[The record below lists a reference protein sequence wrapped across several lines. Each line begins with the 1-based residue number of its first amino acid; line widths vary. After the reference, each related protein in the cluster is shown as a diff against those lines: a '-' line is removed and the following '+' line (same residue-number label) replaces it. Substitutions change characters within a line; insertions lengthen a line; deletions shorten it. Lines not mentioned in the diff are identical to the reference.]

1 MADGGSSTIIMLVT
15 ALLIS
20 SAASAV
26 LVQEW
31 SSTSRAIQT
40 QQKGLQLSEEIGI
53 DFAGDPMMVSLNIVP
68 NPTPNQIIFYIQ
80 NTGVHV
86 MDETTLAVL
95 VEGVNLNSAS
105 ISTSYVPVI
114 SANWAPNVLLQVTLA
129 DASLN
134 GFAGNTEVSIYA
146 SARSVSV
153 AGITMSTSLNEEV
166 RLSE

>member
-53 DFAGDPMMVSLNIVP
+53 DFAGDPMTVSLSTATN
-68 NPTPNQIIFYIQ
+68 PNQIIFYIQ

-114 SANWAPNVLLQVTLA
+114 SANWAPNVLLRVTLA
-129 DASLN
+129 DTSLN
-134 GFAGNTEVSIYA
+134 GFADNTEVSIYA
-146 SARSVSV
+146 SARSVAV
-153 AGITMSTSLNEEV
+153 TGITMSTSMNEEV

>member
-53 DFAGDPMMVSLNIVP
+53 DFAGDPMTVSLSTATN
-68 NPTPNQIIFYIQ
+68 PNQIIFYIQ

-153 AGITMSTSLNEEV
+153 AGITMSTSMNEEV

>member
-53 DFAGDPMMVSLNIVP
+53 DFAGDPMTVSLSTATN
-68 NPTPNQIIFYIQ
+68 PNQIIFYIQ
-80 NTGVHV
+80 NTGIHV
-86 MDETTLAVL
+86 MDESTLAVL
-95 VEGVNLNSAS
+95 IDGVNLNAAS
-105 ISTSYVPVI
+105 ISTTYVPAL
-114 SANWAPNVLLQVTLA
+114 ANWAPNVLLRVTLA
-129 DASLN
+129 DASFN
-134 GFAGNTEVSIYA
+134 GFTDNTEVSIYA

-153 AGITMSTSLNEEV
+153 AGITMSTSMNEEV

>member
-53 DFAGDPMMVSLNIVP
+53 DFAGDPMTVSLSTATN
-68 NPTPNQIIFYIQ
+68 PNQIIFYIQ

-114 SANWAPNVLLQVTLA
+114 SANWAPNVLLRVTLA
-129 DASLN
+129 DASFN
-134 GFAGNTEVSIYA
+134 GFTDNTEVSIYA

-153 AGITMSTSLNEEV
+153 AGITMSTSMNEEV

>member
-53 DFAGDPMMVSLNIVP
+53 DFAGDPMTVSLSTATN
-68 NPTPNQIIFYIQ
+68 PNQIIFYIQ

-134 GFAGNTEVSIYA
+134 GFADNTEVSIYA

>member
-53 DFAGDPMMVSLNIVP
+53 DFAGDPMTVSLSTATN
-68 NPTPNQIIFYIQ
+68 PNQIIFYIQ
-80 NTGVHV
+80 NTGIHV

-134 GFAGNTEVSIYA
+134 GFADNTEVSIYA

-153 AGITMSTSLNEEV
+153 AGITMSTSMNEEV
-166 RLSE
+166 RLSV

>member
-53 DFAGDPMMVSLNIVP
+53 DFAGDPMTVSLSTATN
-68 NPTPNQIIFYIQ
+68 PNQIIFYIQ

-105 ISTSYVPVI
+105 IITSYVPVI

-134 GFAGNTEVSIYA
+134 GFADNTEVSIYA

>member
-53 DFAGDPMMVSLNIVP
+53 DFAGDPMMVSLNLVP
-68 NPTPNQIIFYIQ
+68 NPNQITFYIQ

-95 VEGVNLNSAS
+95 IDGVNLNSAS
-105 ISTSYVPVI
+105 ISTSYVPIVSI
-114 SANWAPNVLLQVTLA
+114 NWAPNVLLQVTLA
-129 DASLN
+129 DASFN
-134 GFAGNTEVSIYA
+134 GFVDNTEVSIYA
-146 SARSVSV
+146 SARSVAV
-153 AGITMSTSLNEEV
+153 TGITMSASMNEEV
-166 RLSE
+166 RLSD

>member
-53 DFAGDPMMVSLNIVP
+53 DFAGDPMTVSLSTATN
-68 NPTPNQIIFYIQ
+68 PNQIIFYIQ

-134 GFAGNTEVSIYA
+134 GFADNTEVSIYA
-146 SARSVSV
+146 STRSVSV
-153 AGITMSTSLNEEV
+153 AGITMSTSMNEEV

>member
-53 DFAGDPMMVSLNIVP
+53 DFAGDPMTVSLSTATN
-68 NPTPNQIIFYIQ
+68 PNQIIFYIQ

>member
-53 DFAGDPMMVSLNIVP
+53 DFAGDPMMVPLSTVP
-68 NPTPNQIIFYIQ
+68 NPNQIIFYIQ

-86 MDETTLAVL
+86 MDESTLAVL
-95 VEGVNLNSAS
+95 IDGVNLNAAS
-105 ISTSYVPVI
+105 ISTTYVPFA
-114 SANWAPNVLLQVTLA
+114 SANWAPNVLLRVILA
-129 DASLN
+129 DASFN
-134 GFAGNTEVSIYA
+134 GFTDNTEVSIYA
-146 SARSVSV
+146 SVRSVSV
-153 AGITMSTSLNEEV
+153 TGITMSASMNEEV
-166 RLSE
+166 RLSD

>member
-53 DFAGDPMMVSLNIVP
+53 DFAGDPMTVSLSTATN
-68 NPTPNQIIFYIQ
+68 PNQIIFYIQ

-153 AGITMSTSLNEEV
+153 AGITMSTSMNEEV
-166 RLSE
+166 RLNG